1 MRDEGCLVTTLSGS
15 SRPSAFGHPNL
26 PGTGREPQLGARIGL
41 GPGEAID
48 ELVVGE
54 LLEPLQGE
62 GRAQ

>member
-1 MRDEGCLVTTLSGS
+1 MLGTVSAMRVVRRGC
-15 SRPSAFGHPNL
+15 SA
-26 PGTGREPQLGARIGL
+26 PQLGARIGL